1 MKRITIAALLSASI
15 ATPALAADNTGKF
28 YMGVDF
34 GWVTLSDTNPGG
46 TDFPDPNSLRF
57 SFGYHYSPMLAA
69 EVGYAIIGDS
79 TLSTSSGDV
88 TEKNSAFQVAAVG
101 TLPVSS
107 SFDLIGKVGLSFN
120 SNKASGTAA
129 YEGVDSSNSKT
140 SYLFGI
146 GAQFNVNEQFGI
158 RAQYENFGKT
168 TISSNLSGL
177 SWDGGIKQFS
187 LGIVYNF

>member
-1 MKRITIAALLSASI
+1 MKLIAIVLLLSSLI
-15 ATPALAADNTGKF
+15 ATPAMAVDNTGRF
-28 YMGVDF
+28 YLGADY
-34 GWVTLSDTNPGG
+34 GWVTLTDTDPGG
-46 TDFPDPNSLRF
+46 TDLPNPNSLRF
-57 SFGYHYSPMLAA
+57 SGGYHFSPMLAA

-79 TLSTSSGDV
+79 TLSTPFGDV

-101 TLPVSS
+101 SFPINP

-120 SNKASGTAA
+120 SNKASGTGA
-129 YEGVDSSNSKT
+129 YSGLDSSNSKT

-158 RAQYENFGKT
+158 RAQYEDFGKT
-168 TISSNLSGL
+168 TISSNLSGN

-187 LGIVYNF
+187 VGVIYNF